1 MKNVVA
7 VLMLLSMLASCT
19 SKKAGEESLRQHA
32 TDAHVLEE
40 LQGVWLDDNTELPL
54 FKIVG
59 DSIYYAGQNN
69 VPQQFALF
77 NDTLFVYGVQ
87 TVCYPIRRRTEHS
100 MHFATPQGDQVSLHK
115 SEIDSVYVDSQQEI
129 HQPTQEVIQKDSVIL
144 FKGER
149 YRGYAYINP
158 TGIKV
163 IRPGISEEGLSVDNV
178 FYDNVIHICVYQGT
192 RRLYSK
198 DIKRPM
204 FAGLVPD
211 DFLNN
216 SILSDMN
223 FVDVNADGYIFEAT
237 LCMPDG
243 PTCYNI
249 RLFVD
254 FEGNLTFKLCQ

>member
-1 MKNVVA
+1 MKNIVV
-7 VLMLLSMLASCT
+7 VLISLFVGLSCT
-19 SKKAGEESLRQHA
+19 SKKKDGGGEQQQA
-32 TDAHVLEE
+32 TDARVLEE
-40 LQGVWLDDNTELPL
+40 LQGVWLDDNTEAPL

-59 DSIYYAGQNN
+59 DSIYYAGQSNA
-69 VPQQFALF
+69 PQQVALI
-77 NDTLFVYGVQ
+77 NDTLIVYGVQ
-87 TVCYPIRRRTEHS
+87 TVCYPVRRRTEHS
-100 MHFATPQGDQVSLHK
+100 LFFVTPQGDMVSLHK
-115 SEIDSVYVDSQQEI
+115 SEVDSVYVDSQVEI
-129 HQPTQEVIQKDSVIL
+129 RQPSQVIQKDSVII

-178 FYDNVIHICVYQGT
+178 FYDNVIHICVYQGA

-204 FAGLVPD
+204 FTGLVPE

-216 SILSDMN
+216 SILSDMD
-223 FVDVNADGYIFEAT
+223 FIGVNTDGYVFEAT

-249 RLFVD
+249 QLFVSKGGELE
-254 FEGNLTFKLCQ
+254 FNLRQ

>member
-1 MKNVVA
+1 
-7 VLMLLSMLASCT
+7 
-19 SKKAGEESLRQHA
+19 
-32 TDAHVLEE
+32 
-40 LQGVWLDDNTELPL
+40 
-54 FKIVG
+54 
-59 DSIYYAGQNN
+59 
-69 VPQQFALF
+69 
-77 NDTLFVYGVQ
+77 
-87 TVCYPIRRRTEHS
+87 

-129 HQPTQEVIQKDSVIL
+129 HQPAQEVIQKDSVIL